1 MLICMIFSHF
11 SNRKLARQHH
21 NLNFLNKIDWPLNN
35 NSIDECSPIR
45 KSHQVAVVVRKT
57 LRSKMV
63 GTDTGSSVRNKVR
76 SLKIKIWKYNN
87 ICNLWKAQK
96 ITLCQVE
103 KLSLQWQ
110 LLTGWWVLLDL
121 INYIHFVH
129 IYVVSNNNTTIL
141 LYSDGLQELVM
152 CDIFALCAA
161 TWYLDMFGISLIFI

>member
-1 MLICMIFSHF
+1 MIFAHF
-11 SNRKLARQHH
+11 SDRKFARQHY
-21 NLNFLNKIDWPLNN
+21 NLNFLNKIDWLLNN

-76 SLKIKIWKYNN
+76 SLKIKIWGYNN
-87 ICNLWKAQK
+87 ICNLWKTQK

-103 KLSLQWQ
+103 KLSLQW
-110 LLTGWWVLLDL
+110 WWVLLDL
-121 INYIHFVH
+121 INDIHCVH
-129 IYVVSNNNTTIL
+129 IYIVSNNITIIL
-141 LYSDGLQELVM
+141 LYSHGWKEWVM

-161 TWYLDMFGISLIFI
+161 TSYLDM